1 MAYGLLLSF
10 WPIQEPTCLCQNL
23 YLQEIPIPFIA
34 LIPNDGRVLPPH
46 PTLQQDLYK
55 LLGIN
60 LTQFLHLICDRVETK
75 NTSILLYVMG
85 YQFTSEGRIEVL
97 FSSQYNEL
105 KCLKLGLQFP
115 VRVPLSAQHRTMLIQ
130 HHYNFKSSIWP
141 LKWRDLPYPFSSS

>member
-10 WPIQEPTCLCQNL
+10 LRIQEPTCLCQNL
-23 YLQEIPIPFIA
+23 YLQEIPIPVIA

-46 PTLQQDLYK
+46 PALQHDLYK

-60 LTQFLHLICDRVETK
+60 LTEFFHLICDRVETE

-85 YQFTSEGRIEVL
+85 YQFTSEGKTEVL
-97 FSSQYNEL
+97 FSSQYNAL

-115 VRVPLSAQHRTMLIQ
+115 IRVPLSAQHRTMPIQ
-130 HHYNFKSSIWP
+130 HHYNFKFGI
-141 LKWRDLPYPFSSS
+141 